1 MKNKILLILATAIVL
16 SLVYVLNSHQTK
28 SQRSTSFRPIPLQGV
43 SNQSVVYIHNSPER
57 NLLEKIKD
65 NGSHPFQGTHSR
77 NNKKSSKSV
86 VVKTVTGG
94 ASAAG
99 FTIANDFA
107 FPHALNTL
115 KDVEKIASTRWVQ
128 DLASIMATWPNNRTV
143 LVVSGNTKFQQPLLN
158 WIISAVLKAN
168 VSLDCILILA
178 ADEMLYKLLKE
189 RRIGSIF
196 VPPSSL
202 YDSKSIQLS
211 THQLITYSRFAV
223 VRLLNH
229 WGFTVAHYDSDA
241 LILRDAQQIFEKYL
255 LSSIVA
261 SRGAGPKTLCAGAIL
276 FRSNRQMGKFII
288 IIIKV

>member
-65 NGSHPFQGTHSR
+65 NGSHPR

-276 FRSNRQMGKFII
+276 FRNNRQMGKFII